1 MQEATQDSIHVS
13 PRQEQLWLA
22 EPDGPSDRI
31 QAVVTIDGPLDLTRL
46 EAALGRVVERHEILR
61 TTFVRRPGIRVP
73 LQVVN
78 PELSPSWRTLDLR
91 RTEAS
96 ALDARLYES
105 LKAEL
110 GKPIDFAQGPL
121 VRALLVALDE
131 DRHQLALTLSGL
143 AADASSI
150 APLLTEIVAHY
161 DGEGELELVEEPIQY
176 ADFSAWQHELISARD
191 AADAR
196 TAHHFWAGLDGLAAP
211 ALPFAMP
218 SSSPFVAEEVAVKL
232 DADTVS
238 ALSSHAADYGASTA
252 TIVEAAWHALLGRVG
267 GVDNVAI
274 AHVGA
279 ARAHADLAGAIG
291 AFVRPLP
298 IHTDLAAEQPFADLV
313 RAVARAINEVAQWQ
327 DYAPEA
333 ASRLT
338 VGFLWNEPFRAN
350 ADTLRFSL
358 ERLVVSDSVVRL
370 RLSGEDLG
378 DGARLA
384 LEYDPESFERES
396 VQRLAGQLVQVLQ
409 SASATPG
416 ATIGELELLDETER
430 ARVLVDFNASTG
442 AVPDASV
449 HELIA
454 ARAVAAPERT
464 AVIDES
470 SRLSYAELD
479 AQANQLAHRLRRAGV
494 GPDTVVGLATDRSVD
509 MVVGLLGILK
519 SGGAYL
525 PLHYEH
531 PPARLA
537 HQLQSSGARAVVTQS
552 DVLEHHLPEFDGELI
567 CLDNDADRSALQAEP
582 STAPDVTVTPANLV
596 YVIYTSG
603 STGSPKGVAV
613 THGNLIN
620 YVSDITRRLG
630 ADSEPLSFGVVSAIS
645 TDLGNTSVFGA
656 LCSGGTL
663 VLVTPAVAADPVSFA
678 RQLERTPVDVI
689 KITPSHI
696 GALLAGND
704 PRALPRRT
712 LVLGGERAPWD
723 LVSRVQGLSQC
734 AIINHYGPTEAT
746 VGCCTLAVTDG
757 PGRYEPATVP
767 IGRPISNT
775 TCYVLDDRGRPVPI
789 GVSGRLF
796 VGGAGVA
803 QGYLGQ
809 PELTAERFVA
819 DPFTTSAGARM
830 YDTGDLARW
839 LPDGTLEFLGRTDEQ
854 LKIRGYRVEP
864 AEVESAL
871 RSHPEVQDAVVVARA
886 NPAGGL
892 RLVAYCAVGGA
903 VSSEELQRHIVDWLP
918 EYMLP
923 TAIVTLDSLPRTL
936 SGKVDKLALP
946 EPAAASPGSG
956 EFVAPRTPVEQTVAK
971 MWSQALGVE
980 LIGAHDDFF
989 ALGGHSLL
997 ATQVVA
1003 QVRSEFAVELPLS
1016 SLFTCPTIETLAA
1029 EIVGLMGNYDDDT
1042 DRLLAELEGLSD
1054 EEASRLLAGEET
1066 REA

>member
-1 MQEATQDSIHVS
+1 ME
-13 PRQEQLWLA
+13 
-22 EPDGPSDRI
+22 
-31 QAVVTIDGPLDLTRL
+31 
-46 EAALGRVVERHEILR
+46 
-61 TTFVRRPGIRVP
+61 
-73 LQVVN
+73 
-78 PELSPSWRTLDLR
+78 
-91 RTEAS
+91 
-96 ALDARLYES
+96 ARLHQS
-105 LKAEL
+105 LQAEL
-110 GKPIDFAQGPL
+110 GEPIDFARGPL
-121 VRALLVALDE
+121 VRALLVALED
-131 DRHQLALTLSGL
+131 DRHQLALTVSGL

-150 APLLTEIVAHY
+150 APLINEIVAHY
-161 DGEGELELVEEPIQY
+161 GGDRELVQEPIQY
-176 ADFSAWQHELISARD
+176 ADFSAWQHELISAGD

-211 ALPFAMP
+211 AVPFAVQ
-218 SSSPFVAEEVAVKL
+218 SSSPFVADEVAVEL
-232 DADTVS
+232 DAGTLS
-238 ALSSHAADYGASTA
+238 AIAGHAADCGASTA
-252 TIVEAAWHALLGRVG
+252 TFVQAAWHALLGRVSG
-267 GVDNVAI
+267 DDNVATS
-274 AHVGA
+274 HLGT

-298 IHTDLAAEQPFADLV
+298 IRTDLAVEQPFADLV
-313 RAVARAINEVAQWQ
+313 RAVGHAIDEVAQWQ

-338 VGFLWNEPFRAN
+338 VGFLSYEPFA
-350 ADTLRFSL
+350 ADTHALRFSL

-370 RLSGEDLG
+370 RLCCEAQD
-378 DGARLA
+378 DGLRLA
-384 LEYDPESFERES
+384 LQFDPGSFERES
-396 VQRLAGQLVQVLQ
+396 VQRLAGELRQALQ
-409 SASATPG
+409 SATAAAG
-416 ATIGELELLDETER
+416 ATVGELELLDDAER
-430 ARVLVDFNASTG
+430 TRVLVDFNASTG
-442 AVPDASV
+442 AVADASV

-454 ARAVAAPERT
+454 ARAAEAPDQT
-464 AVIDES
+464 AVIDENG
-470 SRLSYAELD
+470 RLSYAELD
-479 AQANQLAHRLRRAGV
+479 TQANQLAHRLRRAGV

-519 SGGAYL
+519 AGGAYL

-537 HQLQSSGARAVVTQS
+537 HQLQSSGAKAVVTQS
-552 DVLEHHLPEFDGELI
+552 AVLEHHLPEFDGELI
-567 CLDNDADRSALQAEP
+567 CLDREADRSALQAEP
-582 STAPDVTVTPANLV
+582 STAPEVPVTPANLV

-603 STGSPKGVAV
+603 STGTPKGVAV
-613 THGNLIN
+613 THGNLVN
-620 YVSDITRRLG
+620 YVSDIVRRLG

-678 RQLERTPVDVI
+678 RQLETTPVDVI

-696 GALLAGND
+696 GALLAGDD

-723 LVSRVQGLSQC
+723 LVSRIQGLSDC

-775 TCYVLDDRGRPVPI
+775 TCYVLDDRSRPVAI

-803 QGYLGQ
+803 QGYLAQ

-819 DPFTTSAGARM
+819 DPFATSPGARM

-839 LPDGTLEFLGRTDEQ
+839 LPDGTLEFLGRADEQ

-871 RSHPEVQDAVVVARA
+871 RSHPEVDDAVVVARS

-892 RLVAYCAVGGA
+892 RLLAYCAVDGA
-903 VSSEELQRHIVDWLP
+903 VSSEELQRHIADWLP

-923 TAIVTLDSLPRTL
+923 TAIVTLDSLPRTP

-946 EPAAASPGSG
+946 EPAAATPGDG
-956 EFVAPRTPVEQTVAK
+956 EFVAPRTPVEQTVAR

-980 LIGAHDDFF
+980 RIGVHDDFF

-1016 SLFTCPTIETLAA
+1016 SLFTCPTVESLGA
-1029 EIVGLMGNYDDDT
+1029 EIVRLMGNYDEET

-1054 EEASRLLAGEET
+1054 EEATRLLAGEET